1 MPLLKKRGNLETNKV
16 LFLSVDAIVPNPE
29 QPRRIFDR
37 QELEEL
43 AASIQTLGLLQPLT
57 VRRMGSQWE
66 LVAGERRLRA
76 AKLAGLRE
84 VPCLSLNIDNEQ
96 SSLLALVENLQRK
109 DLDFLEESLALSRLI
124 STYHLSQEEAARQIG
139 KSQSAVANKLRLL
152 KLPKEVLEALQTAGA
167 TERHARALLPLK
179 DAQLQ
184 QEAALQVIEHQMTVA
199 ETERLVETLLQQAPP
214 AKPERKQKK
223 TFIVK
228 DIRIFLNTLTR
239 GLRLM
244 ELAGIHADCHQE
256 EKEDNIILTIE
267 IPKQSDPSHHS

>member
-1 MPLLKKRGNLETNKV
+1 MASKKFIQALDLLESEKGIKKEIVLDALKEALEKSYKKNYGGPESIIRVEINEITGKIRLYEIKHVVDDVNDEDYELSLEEAQMINPKYQVGDDVVTEVDPEVFGRLAAIQTKQLLKQKIREAEKETLYNEYIDKKDDIINGT
-16 LFLSVDAIVPNPE
+16 VDRVEERFAI
-29 QPRRIFDR
+29 I
-37 QELEEL
+37 
-43 AASIQTLGLLQPLT
+43 
-57 VRRMGSQWE
+57 
-66 LVAGERRLRA
+66 
-76 AKLAGLRE
+76 
-84 VPCLSLNIDNEQ
+84 NIG
-96 SSLLALVENLQRK
+96 R
-109 DLDFLEESLALSRLI
+109 
-124 STYHLSQEEAARQIG
+124 TG
-139 KSQSAVANKLRLL
+139 
-152 KLPKEVLEALQTAGA
+152 
-167 TERHARALLPLK
+167 ALLPLK